1 LTRSYNPRVPADIES
16 QEALDFPRVLSHL
29 ADHARTLC
37 GKDAALSHPLATT
50 VEEVEALHNACR
62 EFKQVVEAG
71 ADPPL
76 SGLEDIRSHLGLLHR
91 GGTLE
96 TEDLWAVRGVVLA
109 FHRLDAWLAG
119 QPECP
124 QLQVLGQDLQLDPSL
139 RSCLE
144 PALEEGALSA
154 ICFPRLG
161 ELRREIQATEARIR
175 STLDDLVRGEA
186 LSDVIQDR
194 YATQRGDRWVIPI
207 RASAKRSGLGI
218 VHDTSRSGETVFIEP
233 QAVVELNNQRKLA
246 EGALL
251 REERRILVD
260 LSRQIAPFSDAME
273 AAHQGGVALDLAWAR
288 YRLGEALG
296 GTPLATGS
304 DGVLSLKNA
313 RHPLLVLSGEA
324 VVANDLSLD
333 SAHPALVL
341 SGPNA
346 GGKTIAMKTLGLAG
360 LMVRAGIPFP
370 AAEGSRVDVFPHI
383 IAVLGDAQTVEK
395 GLSTFSAHILAVS
408 DALARSEHGTLVLLD
423 ELASG
428 TDPVQGAAL
437 AQALMEAMV
446 DAGAKV
452 AATTHFPEL
461 KNLLD
466 PRFRNAAM
474 QFGEDGPT
482 YRVEWDKTGLS
493 HAFAIAQKFG
503 LPGHVLE
510 RSRALL
516 GTEQAARIDSM
527 AWIEKERTRL
537 ADLETTLQQRKE
549 EQEFEHARL
558 KRREEKLEHRE
569 QQALDT
575 SIAET
580 LERIQSLEAEAVGLI
595 GALQANPNLARAGST
610 LEEIRALKS
619 EVRPPPTPTPAVE
632 FEVSV
637 GDRVRHR
644 TLGTV
649 GEVVAL
655 PKSGRVEIRL
665 GSLKTL
671 VDRLDLLPMSQPPA
685 PPEPQAPLPSTSAPK
700 LDGVRTPSNTLDLR
714 GFRVEEAL
722 LATEKFLDQLL
733 LQDTPAAFLLHGH
746 GTGALKQAL
755 RDHLTRSSRAWR
767 ALEEGEGGDAFTV
780 VVP

>member
-1 LTRSYNPRVPADIES
+1 VPTDIES

-29 ADHARTLC
+29 AGHARTLC
-37 GKDAALSHPLATT
+37 GKEAALSLPLATT
-50 VEEVEALHNACR
+50 VEDVEAHHRACR

-76 SGLEDIRSHLGLLHR
+76 SGLEDIRSHLGLLQR
-91 GGTLE
+91 AGTLE
-96 TEDLWAVRGVVLA
+96 VDDLWQVRGVVLA

-119 QPECP
+119 QAECP
-124 QLQVLGQDLQLDPSL
+124 QLQHLGEDLQLDPSL

-144 PALEEGALSA
+144 PALEEGVLSA
-154 ICFPRLG
+154 TFFPRLG
-161 ELRREIQATEARIR
+161 ELQREIQAMEARIR
-175 STLDDLVRGEA
+175 STLDELVRGA
-186 LSDVIQDR
+186 SLSDVIQDR

-218 VHDTSRSGETVFIEP
+218 VHETSRSGETVFIEP
-233 QAVVELNNQRKLA
+233 HAVVELNNQRKLA

-260 LSRQIAPFSDAME
+260 LSRQIAPFSDAMN

-304 DGVLSLKNA
+304 EGVLSLLSA
-313 RHPLLVLSGEA
+313 RHPLLVLSGED

-370 AAEGSRVDVFPHI
+370 AADGSRVDVFPRI
-383 IAVLGDAQTVEK
+383 IAVLGDAQAVED
-395 GLSTFSAHILAVS
+395 GLSTFSAHILAVT
-408 DALARSEHGTLVLLD
+408 DALERSGPGTLVLLD

-446 DAGAKV
+446 TAGAKV
-452 AATTHFPEL
+452 VATTHFPEL

-474 QFGEDGPT
+474 QFSEDGPT
-482 YRVEWDKTGLS
+482 YRVEWDKAGLS
-493 HAFAIAQKFG
+493 HAFAIAQRFG
-503 LPGHVLE
+503 LPSQVLD

-516 GTEQAARIDSM
+516 GTEEAARIDSM

-537 ADLETTLQQRKE
+537 ADLARTLQHQEE
-549 EQEFEHARL
+549 EQEIEHARL
-558 KRREEKLEHRE
+558 QRREEKLEHRA
-569 QQALDT
+569 QQALDA

-580 LERIQSLEAEAVGLI
+580 LEHIRDLEAEAVELI
-595 GALQANPNLARAGST
+595 GALQADPNLAQAGNT
-610 LEEIRALKS
+610 LREIRALKS
-619 EVRPPPTPTPAVE
+619 EVQPSPEPPTALH
-632 FEVSV
+632 FEISV

-665 GSLKTL
+665 GSLNTL
-671 VDRLDLLPMSQPPA
+671 VDRVDLLPMSQPPS
-685 PPEPQAPLPSTSAPK
+685 PPEPQAPIPTPCEPK

-714 GFRVEEAL
+714 GFRVEEAIH
-722 LATEKFLDQLL
+722 ATEKFLDRLL
-733 LQDTPAAFLLHGH
+733 LQDTPSAFLLHGH
-746 GTGALKQAL
+746 GTGALKQSL
-755 RDHLTRSSRAWR
+755 RDHLTRCSRVWR
-767 ALEEGEGGDAFTV
+767 ALEEGEGGDAFTL

>member
-1 LTRSYNPRVPADIES
+1 M
-16 QEALDFPRVLSHL
+16 LSHL
-29 ADHARTLC
+29 SEHARTFC
-37 GKDAALSHPLATT
+37 GREAALSLPLAST
-50 VEEVEALHNACR
+50 VEDVEALYKACR
-62 EFKQVVEAG
+62 ELQQVVEAG
-71 ADPPL
+71 SDPPL
-76 SGLEDIRSHLGLLHR
+76 SGLEDTRPHLGLLQR
-91 GGTLE
+91 RGTLE
-96 TEDLWAVRGVVLA
+96 AEDLWQLRGVVLA
-109 FHRLDAWLAG
+109 FHRLDAWLEG
-119 QPECP
+119 QPDCP
-124 QLQVLGQDLQLDPSL
+124 QLQSLGQDLRLDPSL

-144 PALEEGALSA
+144 PALEEGALSST
-154 ICFPRLG
+154 CFPRLG
-161 ELRREIQATEARIR
+161 EIRREIQAAEARIR
-175 STLDDLVRGEA
+175 STLDEFVRGEA

-251 REERRILVD
+251 REERRILVQ
-260 LSRQIAPFSDAME
+260 LSKQIAPFSDALH
-273 AAHQGGVALDLAWAR
+273 AAHQAGVALDLAWAR

-304 DGVLSLKNA
+304 EGVLSLRDA

-383 IAVLGDAQTVEK
+383 IAVLGDAQTVEA
-395 GLSTFSAHILAVS
+395 GLSTFSAHVLAVS
-408 DALARSEHGTLVLLD
+408 AALEVSQPGTLVLLD

-466 PRFRNAAM
+466 PRFRSAAM
-474 QFGEDGPT
+474 QFAEEGPT
-482 YRVEWDKTGLS
+482 YRVEWDKAGLS

-503 LPGHVLE
+503 LPAPVLE

-516 GTEQAARIDSM
+516 GAEQSARIDSI
-527 AWIEKERTRL
+527 AWIDKERTRL
-537 ADLETTLQQRKE
+537 TQLEEALQKRVE
-549 EQEFEHARL
+549 EQDFEHARL
-558 KRREEKLEHRE
+558 KRREDKIE
-569 QQALDT
+569 QRAKQILDA

-580 LERIQSLEAEAVGLI
+580 LERIQDLEAKAVDLV
-595 GALQANPNLARAGST
+595 GALQANPSLARAGST
-610 LEEIRALKS
+610 LEEIRALKAK
-619 EVRPPPTPTPAVE
+619 VVPPATPAPPVE
-632 FEVSV
+632 FEISI

-644 TLGTV
+644 SLGKV
-649 GEVVAL
+649 GEVVAV
-655 PKSGRVEIRL
+655 PKSGQVEIRL
-665 GSLKTL
+665 GSLKT
-671 VDRLDLLPMSQPPA
+671 VVNRMDLQPMSQPHA
-685 PPEPQAPLPSTSAPK
+685 PPAQQKPTHAPSPRK

-714 GFRVEEAL
+714 GFRVDEAIQ
-722 LATEKFLDQLL
+722 ATEKFLDQLL
-733 LQDTPAAFLLHGH
+733 LQDVPAAFLLHGH

-755 RDHLTRSSRAWR
+755 RNHLTRTSHAWR
-767 ALEEGEGGDAFTV
+767 ALEEGEGGDAFTL

>member
-1 LTRSYNPRVPADIES
+1 MPPDLENQD
-16 QEALDFPRVLSHL
+16 ALDFPRVLSHL
-29 ADHARTLC
+29 AEHARTLC
-37 GKDAALSHPLATT
+37 GKEAALSLPLATT
-50 VEEVEALHNACR
+50 VQDVEALHQACR
-62 EFKQVVEAG
+62 EFIQVVEAG

-76 SGLEDIRSHLGLLHR
+76 SGLEDIRSHLGLLQR

-96 TEDLWAVRGVVLA
+96 VEDLWGVRGVVLA
-109 FHRLDAWLAG
+109 FHRLDAWLEG
-119 QPECP
+119 QPDCP
-124 QLQVLGQDLQLDPSL
+124 QLQSLGQDLRLDPSL
-139 RSCLE
+139 RHCLE

-154 ICFPRLG
+154 ACFPRLG

-175 STLDDLVRGEA
+175 STLDELLRGEA

-194 YATQRGDRWVIPI
+194 YATQRGDRWVIPV

-260 LSRQIAPFSDAME
+260 LSKQIAPFSGTMD
-273 AAHQGGVALDLAWAR
+273 AAHHGGVALDLAWAR

-304 DGVLSLKNA
+304 DGVLSLKDA

-370 AAEGSRVDVFPHI
+370 AAEGSRVDVFLHI
-383 IAVLGDAQTVEK
+383 IAVLGDAQTVEA

-408 DALARSEHGTLVLLD
+408 DALARSQPGTLVLLD

-452 AATTHFPEL
+452 VATTHFPEL

-474 QFGEDGPT
+474 QFAEEGPT
-482 YRVEWDKTGLS
+482 YRVEWDKAGLS

-503 LPGHVLE
+503 LPAPVLE

-527 AWIEKERTRL
+527 AWVDKERTRL
-537 ADLETTLQQRKE
+537 ADLEMALQQRKE

-558 KRREEKLEHRE
+558 KRREEKLEHRA

-580 LERIQSLEAEAVGLI
+580 LERLQDLEAEAVGLI
-595 GALQANPNLARAGST
+595 GALQASPNLARAGST
-610 LEEIRALKS
+610 LEEIRALKA
-619 EVRPPPTPTPAVE
+619 EVRPPPAPTTAAE

-655 PKSGRVEIRL
+655 PKSGRVEIRM

-671 VDRLDLLPMSQPPA
+671 VDRPDLLPMSQPHI
-685 PPEPQAPLPSTSAPK
+685 PPEPQALVPTTSAPK

-722 LATEKFLDQLL
+722 LATEKFLDRLL

-755 RDHLTRSSRAWR
+755 RESLTRSSRAWR
-767 ALEEGEGGDAFTV
+767 ALEEGEGGDAFTL

>member
-1 LTRSYNPRVPADIES
+1 VPADIES
-16 QEALDFPRVLSHL
+16 QDALDFPRVLSHL
-29 ADHARTLC
+29 AEHARTLC
-37 GKDAALSHPLATT
+37 GKEAALSLPLAIT
-50 VEEVEALHNACR
+50 VEDVEALYQACR
-62 EFKQVVEAG
+62 EFRQVVEAG
-71 ADPPL
+71 SDPPL
-76 SGLEDIRSHLGLLHR
+76 SGLEDIRSQLGLLQR

-96 TEDLWAVRGVVLA
+96 IDGLWQVRGVVLA
-109 FHRLDAWLAG
+109 FHRLDAWLEG
-119 QPECP
+119 QPDCP
-124 QLQVLGQDLQLDPSL
+124 QLQSLGQDVRLDPSL

-154 ICFPRLG
+154 TFFPRLG

-175 STLDDLVRGEA
+175 STLDELVRGEA
-186 LSDVIQDR
+186 LSGVIQDR
-194 YATQRGDRWVIPI
+194 YATQRGDRWVIPV

-260 LSRQIAPFSDAME
+260 LSQQIAPFSDAMV
-273 AAHQGGVALDLAWAR
+273 AAHHGGVDLDLAWAR

-304 DGVLSLKNA
+304 DGVLSLKDA
-313 RHPLLVLSGEA
+313 RHPLLVLSGGA

-346 GGKTIAMKTLGLAG
+346 GGKTIAMKILGLAG

-370 AAEGSRVDVFPHI
+370 AAEGSRVDVFPRI
-383 IAVLGDAQTVEK
+383 IAVLGDAQTVEE

-408 DALARSEHGTLVLLD
+408 DALERSQPGTLVLLD

-437 AQALMEAMV
+437 AQALMETMV

-466 PRFRNAAM
+466 PRFRSAAM
-474 QFGEDGPT
+474 QFAEDGPT

-503 LPGHVLE
+503 LPAAVLE
-510 RSRALL
+510 RSRVLL
-516 GTEQAARIDSM
+516 GTEQAARIDSL

-537 ADLETTLQQRKE
+537 ADLERSLQQQCE
-549 EQEFEHARL
+549 EQKFEHARL
-558 KRREEKLEHRE
+558 QRREEKLEHRAK
-569 QQALDT
+569 QALDT

-580 LERIQSLEAEAVGLI
+580 LERIQALEAEAVGLI
-595 GALQANPNLARAGST
+595 GALQASPTLARAGST
-610 LEEIRALKS
+610 LEEIRVLKS
-619 EVRPPPTPTPAVE
+619 EVQPRPALTPTAE
-632 FEVSV
+632 FAISV

-655 PKSGRVEIRL
+655 PRSGQVEIRL

-671 VDRLDLLPMSQPPA
+671 VDRLDLLPMSQPHA
-685 PPEPQAPLPSTSAPK
+685 PPEPLTTLPTTSAPK

-714 GFRVEEAL
+714 GLRVEEAL
-722 LATEKFLDQLL
+722 LATEKFLDRLL

-755 RDHLTRSSRAWR
+755 RESLTRSSRSWR
-767 ALEEGEGGDAFTV
+767 ALEEGEGGDAFTL

>member
-1 LTRSYNPRVPADIES
+1 MPADIES

-37 GKDAALSHPLATT
+37 GKDAALSLPLATS
-50 VEEVEALHNACR
+50 VEDVEALHHACR

-71 ADPPL
+71 SDPPL
-76 SGLEDIRSHLGLLHR
+76 SGLEDVRSQLGLLQR

-96 TEDLWAVRGVVLA
+96 VDDLWQLRGVVLA
-109 FHRLDAWLAG
+109 FHRLDGWLEG

-124 QLQVLGQDLQLDPSL
+124 QLQALGQDLQLDPSL

-144 PALEEGALSA
+144 PALEEGALSSA
-154 ICFPRLG
+154 CFPRLG
-161 ELRREIQATEARIR
+161 ELRREIQAAEARIR
-175 STLDDLVRGEA
+175 STLDELVRGEA
-186 LSDVIQDR
+186 LSDIIQDR

-260 LSRQIAPFSDAME
+260 LSQQIAPFSDAME

-288 YRLGEALG
+288 TRLGEALG

-346 GGKTIAMKTLGLAG
+346 GGKTIAMKTLGLAA

-383 IAVLGDAQTVEK
+383 IAVLGDAQTVEE

-408 DALARSEHGTLVLLD
+408 DALARSGPGTLVLLD

-461 KNLLD
+461 KNLGD

-474 QFGEDGPT
+474 QFAEDGPT
-482 YRVEWDKTGLS
+482 YRVEWDKAGLS

-503 LPGHVLE
+503 LPAPVLE
-510 RSRALL
+510 RSRVLL

-527 AWIEKERTRL
+527 AWIEKERSRL
-537 ADLETTLQQRKE
+537 ADLETALQQRNE

-558 KRREEKLEHRE
+558 KRREEKLEHRA

-580 LERIQSLEAEAVGLI
+580 LERIQDLEAEAIGLI
-595 GALQANPNLARAGST
+595 GALQANPTLAKAGST
-610 LEEIRALKS
+610 LEEIRTLKS
-619 EVRPPPTPTPAVE
+619 EVQPPPAQSPTVE
-632 FEVSV
+632 FKISV

-685 PPEPQAPLPSTSAPK
+685 PPEPPAPIPTTSTPK

-714 GFRVEEAL
+714 GFRVEEAI
-722 LATEKFLDQLL
+722 LATEKFLDRLL

-755 RDHLTRSSRAWR
+755 RDHLTRTSHAWR
-767 ALEEGEGGDAFTV
+767 ALEDGEGGDAFTL